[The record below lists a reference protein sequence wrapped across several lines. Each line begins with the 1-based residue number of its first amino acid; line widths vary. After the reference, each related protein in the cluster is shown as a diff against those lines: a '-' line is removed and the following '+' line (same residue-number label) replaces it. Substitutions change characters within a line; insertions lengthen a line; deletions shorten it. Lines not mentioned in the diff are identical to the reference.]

1 MAEDVEVNL
10 VQPRS
15 APRPNLPRA
24 TCPTTV
30 LSASMVVLSH
40 GSRNSLHTAMPF
52 SLRTQCRQILYDTAK
67 CMLLLHCS
75 YVCSPAAHTAHPALV
90 RAQGLLHQVCRIGG
104 HRQDAQRVRVAK
116 AALPALHRDDGRAS
130 LDDVERES
138 VSEAEADTVVDL

>member
-1 MAEDVEVNL
+1 
-10 VQPRS
+10 
-15 APRPNLPRA
+15 
-24 TCPTTV
+24 
-30 LSASMVVLSH
+30 
-40 GSRNSLHTAMPF
+40 MPF
-52 SLRTQCRQILYDTAK
+52 SLGTQCRQILYDTAK

-138 VSEAEADTVVDL
+138 VSEAEADTVVDLQKISI